1 MDAIRRPKVCCFS
14 NCTSYRVINE
24 PKEIHFVKI
33 ENEDE
38 DDSYTR
44 YKIVEQT
51 WMETYIIHP
60 KDLYT
65 S

>member
-1 MDAIRRPKVCCFS
+1 MDAIRRPKVCCTS
-14 NCTSYRVINE
+14 NCTRYRVINE

-51 WMETYIIHP
+51 WLEILP
-60 KDLYT
+60 KV
-65 S
+65 